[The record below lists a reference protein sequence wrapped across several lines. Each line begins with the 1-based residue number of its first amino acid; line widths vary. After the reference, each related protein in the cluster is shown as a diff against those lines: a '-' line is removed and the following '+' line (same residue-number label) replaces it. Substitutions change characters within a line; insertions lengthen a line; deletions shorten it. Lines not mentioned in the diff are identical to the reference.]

1 MGTRTSA
8 VERMNPLYR
17 NDAPATYPHSW
28 YVASSDIPAERPALM
43 GDARADVCVVGA
55 GYTGLSAALELARR
69 GFRVVVLDAHRV
81 GFGASGR
88 NGGQVG
94 SGFNKGQ
101 RWLEKT
107 LGDSAARALWDMAEA
122 AKQQV
127 RDLAAAH
134 APDARYTPGVAHGEY
149 TVAEAAA
156 ARADADHLAQH
167 YDYRDA
173 QVLDRA
179 AMQALVCTK
188 SYVGGV
194 LDMGAGHLHPLRF
207 ALGLA
212 RAAEAAGAVIH
223 ERTEVTRLDAPG
235 HAGAP
240 ATLHTPHGRLRADHV
255 ILAGNGYMQGLDGQ
269 VAARVMPINSFIAAT
284 EPLGERAAQV
294 LARDIA
300 VADSKFV
307 VNYYRMSE
315 DRRFLFGGRE
325 SYTLGYPTDITTKLR
340 ARMLT
345 LFPQLGDVRIDYVW
359 GGTLGITMSRLPAIR
374 RVGANV
380 LSGAGFSGHG
390 VALSGFAGTVMAE
403 AIAGQAERFDTLASL
418 PVPRFPGGTML
429 RAPMLTLAMTWFSLR
444 DRLGI

>member
-1 MGTRTSA
+1 
-8 VERMNPLYR
+8 MNPLYR
-17 NDAPATYPHSW
+17 NDAPATYPQSW
-28 YVASSDIPAERPALM
+28 YVASSDIPPERPALQ
-43 GDARADVCVVGA
+43 GDMRADVCVVGA
-55 GYTGLSAALELARR
+55 GYTGLSAALELAQR

-94 SGFNKGQ
+94 SGFNKSQ
-101 RWLEKT
+101 RWLEKS

-149 TVAEAAA
+149 TAAEAAA
-156 ARADADHLAQH
+156 AAAEAGHLAQH

-173 QVLDRA
+173 QVLDRE
-179 AMQALVCTK
+179 AMQALVRTK

-223 ERTEVTRLDAPG
+223 ERTEVMRLDKPG
-235 HAGAP
+235 HAGTP

-255 ILAGNGYMQGLDGQ
+255 ILAGNGYMPGLDGQ

-284 EPLGERAAQV
+284 EPLGARAAQV

-359 GGTLGITMSRLPAIR
+359 GGTLGITVSRLPAIQ

-380 LSGAGFSGHG
+380 LTGAGFSGHG

-418 PVPRFPGGTML
+418 PVPRFPGGAAL
-429 RAPMLTLAMTWFSLR
+429 RAPILTLAMTWFSLR